1 VSKEKPAVKQSQ
13 GKPEANSFAET
24 KFITLLSTFSGNE
37 ITEFSKFLESP
48 YNNRKGPYILKAFG
62 EIRKFHPDYTRAE
75 FTKEKIFR
83 SLYGSKPYN
92 DVLLRKIISE
102 LQKLAEDFLGS
113 VPAGEFDFAKELRL
127 LSAFRK
133 RRLDKL
139 FEKKYA
145 EVSRYLGDPAGKVNK
160 DYFRSQYDME
170 IEGVNYELIKDR
182 QEKTFEGLK
191 KIQQHITYDFL
202 INILDIQYNL
212 MIGND
217 TSFRNEYNF
226 ITELI
231 KHIDFNDLKKFLK
244 KNTSEQYPIFEIF
257 YYRWLSYLEG
267 ENEENYYRLKGL
279 ILKHLD
285 YFNREEKFTM
295 LIALQ
300 NNAIHKARAGKYEF
314 HKEVF
319 NVNRIMIEKGLYAAA
334 DDENMQLSTFRNIF
348 ITARNVK
355 ENKWSEWFVENYISK
370 LDPDKR
376 ENTYHFSRALI
387 EFADRNY
394 DKATNELQKL
404 KYEHFMHK
412 IDAQLLLLKIYYE
425 TRAFESALSLIDNLK
440 HYYRDMKKVSAT
452 YRKNNEPFLKY
463 LQRIILFRLGNEKGK
478 RDELINTIQNAKV
491 LDKYWLID
499 KLNELKP

>member
-1 VSKEKPAVKQSQ
+1 MSKQKGSTVPNDKKTHGS
-13 GKPEANSFAET
+13 SFADT
-24 KFITLLSTFSGNE
+24 KFITMLSTFSSNE
-37 ITEFSKFLESP
+37 LAGFSKFLDSP
-48 YNNRKGPYILKAFG
+48 FNNRKGPYIVKAF
-62 EIRKFHPDYTRAE
+62 EAIRKFHPSYSSPE
-75 FTKEKIFR
+75 FTKEKVFS
-83 SLYGSKPYN
+83 SLYGNKPYN
-92 DVLLRKIISE
+92 DVLFRKILSE
-102 LQKLAEDFLGS
+102 LQKLAEDFLAAVTS
-113 VPAGEFDFAKELRL
+113 GEFDFTRELRL
-127 LSAFRK
+127 LQVFRK

-145 EVSRYLGDPAGKVNK
+145 DVSRYLGNPTGKVNK

-217 TSFRNEYNF
+217 SSFRNEYNF

-231 KHIDFNDLKKFLK
+231 KHIDFDELKKFLK
-244 KNTSEQYPIFEIF
+244 KNTAEQYPIFEIF

-267 ENEENYYRLKGL
+267 ENEKYYFKLKEL
-279 ILKHLD
+279 VLKHLE
-285 YFNREEKFTM
+285 YFNREEKYTM
-295 LIALQ
+295 LIGLQ

-319 NVNRIMIEKGLYAAA
+319 NINRIMIEKELYAAA

-394 DKATNELQKL
+394 DKALRELQNL
-404 KYEHFMHK
+404 KYEHFMNK
-412 IDAQLLLLKIYYE
+412 IDAQLLMLKIYYE
-425 TRAFESALSLIDNLK
+425 TGAFESALSLIDNLK
-440 HYYRDMKKVSAT
+440 HYYRDMKKVSAS

-463 LQRIILFRLGNEKGK
+463 LQRIILLRLGNEKGK
-478 RDELINTIQNAKV
+478 RDELIHTIQNAKV
-491 LDKYWLID
+491 LDKYWLME
-499 KLNELKP
+499 KLNELKH

>member
-1 VSKEKPAVKQSQ
+1 MVKEESAAGRGLADS
-13 GKPEANSFAET
+13 
-24 KFITLLSTFSGNE
+24 KFITLLTSFSREE
-37 ITEFSKFLESP
+37 INDFTKFLDSP
-48 YNNRKGPYILKAFG
+48 YCNRKGPYIVKAFG
-62 EIRKFHPDYTRAE
+62 EIKKFHPDYSSHE
-75 FTKEKIFR
+75 FTRENIFR
-83 SLYGSKPYN
+83 ALYPGKDYN
-92 DVLLRKIISE
+92 DVLLRKILSE
-102 LQKLAEDFLGS
+102 LQKLGEDFLGS
-113 VPAGEFDFAKELRL
+113 VTAGDFDFTRELRL
-127 LSAFRK
+127 LSAYRK

-139 FEKKYA
+139 FEKKYE
-145 EVSRYLGDPAGKVNK
+145 EVSRYLADPTGKVNK

-202 INILDIQYNL
+202 INILDVQYNL

-217 TSFRNEYNF
+217 TSFRSEYNF

-231 KHIDFNDLKKFLK
+231 KHIDFNELKKFLK

-267 ENEENYYRLKGL
+267 ENEENYFKLKGL
-279 ILKHLD
+279 VLKHLD
-285 YFNREEKFTM
+285 YFNREEKYTM

-319 NVNRIMIEKGLYAAA
+319 NINRIMIEKELFAAA

-370 LDPDKR
+370 LDPDKQ

-387 EFADRNY
+387 EFANSNY
-394 DKATNELQKL
+394 DKALDELQKL
-404 KYEHFMHK
+404 KYEHFMNK
-412 IDAQLLLLKIYYE
+412 IDAQLLTLKIYYE
-425 TRAFESALSLIDNLK
+425 TGAFEPALSLIDNMK
-440 HYYRDMKKVSAT
+440 HYYRDMKKVSAS
-452 YRKNNEPFLKY
+452 YRKSNEPFLKY
-463 LQRIILFRLGNEKGK
+463 LQRIILLRLGNKKGGK
-478 RDELINTIQNAKV
+478 DELMSTIQNAKV
-491 LDKYWLID
+491 LDKYWLIE
-499 KLNELKP
+499 KLSAVRG